1 MTVWIFEL
9 ILLAMLI
16 AALGYIGHL
25 KIKQMKEI
33 SKIQKSKIID
43 FYKNSQNIL
52 RLEESEPSVLD
63 VVVRLKLLSDTLDF
77 SYDKRTLSLAINYLV
92 RTHNVESGKN

>member
-1 MTVWIFEL
+1 
-9 ILLAMLI
+9 MLI

-25 KIKQMKEI
+25 KRKQMKEI

-43 FYKNSQNIL
+43 FYKNAQNIL

-63 VVVRLKLLSDTLDF
+63 IVVRLKLLSETLDF
-77 SYDKRTLSLAINYLV
+77 SYDKRTLSLAINHLV
-92 RTHNVESGKN
+92 RSHNAENGKN